1 MEPAASAFRR
11 FLLRHLP
18 PVIITT
24 GFIVGGWMILTLP
37 IVAVFVVDREFAVRD
52 YLTVLLTIAAWGL
65 AFSVVVLCPLAALID
80 RLSRRNPR
88 RTAVFVIGIPVLAGL
103 YWLLRMLV
111 SHDRLRTLASWPSI
125 LLAFTALLA
134 AYVGI
139 LWAGQAL
146 RRMLRRP

>member
-1 MEPAASAFRR
+1 MQPAASAIRR

-18 PVIITT
+18 PVIVTT

-80 RLSRRNPR
+80 RLARRNPR
-88 RTAVFVIGIPVLAGL
+88 RAAVFVIGIPVLAGL
-103 YWLLRMLV
+103 HWLLQMLF
-111 SHDRLRTLASWPSI
+111 SHDRLRNLFSWPGV